1 MITNVM
7 GKFGYVGMLMWL
19 RWIWWVVWVRLF
31 MFVLLYWIPIHFNAS
46 IVYEDNSP
54 SKREALYTD
63 IVSRTDSWES
73 TPWIFIGDFNV
84 IHSID
89 EKRDGTILWSSW

>member
-1 MITNVM
+1 MVGCLGEIIHVCVIVLDTNT
-7 GKFGYVGMLMWL
+7 Y
-19 RWIWWVVWVRLF
+19 
-31 MFVLLYWIPIHFNAS
+31 FNAS